1 MNTNNKTKLRIFA
14 LAIIALGVLS
24 LPVAGE
30 QVSLKMEKQ
39 FSGNR
44 RVAVAWEPHSLVP
57 GFGLDQLRITASYAL
72 ERSQDL
78 ILWEPTGQTYEGG
91 LDLPDKLLRF
101 EADSDVKSS
110 YYRVVQTGIDL
121 EGAVFSDQSLVG
133 ANLAGANLQGAN
145 FSFADLSGA
154 DLRGANLSGTNLT
167 GADLRSARLASA
179 ILTGTILDLSL
190 IHI

>member
-1 MNTNNKTKLRIFA
+1 
-14 LAIIALGVLS
+14 
-24 LPVAGE
+24 
-30 QVSLKMEKQ
+30 MEKQ

-78 ILWEPTGQTYEGG
+78 VLWEPTGQTYEGG

-145 FSFADLSGA
+145 LSFADLSGA

-167 GADLRSARLASA
+167 GADLRSALLANA
-179 ILTGTILDLSL
+179 ILTGTILDGANLIGVSLEDVQVDGVDLSGAL
-190 IHI
+190 ELPPID